1 MIGILKKIKGEDCEP
16 PSLEEFFEDF
26 YNGKNVNGPY
36 FEHVLGYLKATL
48 QRSDNILFI
57 KYEDL
62 KDDTISHVKKLAE
75 FAGVPFS
82 PQEESDGVI
91 QEIIQLCTIKNL
103 KELEVNKSG
112 VFNKYYDKKSYF
124 RKGEVGDGIH
134 HFTPS
139 MAERM
144 NKLMQQKFQG
154 TGLSL

>member
-1 MIGILKKIKGEDCEP
+1 MLGYWKA
-16 PSLEEFFEDF
+16 SLE
-26 YNGKNVNGPY
+26 
-36 FEHVLGYLKATL
+36 
-48 QRSDNILFI
+48 RSDKVLFL

-62 KDDTISHVKKLAE
+62 KGDTISHVKKLAE

-82 PQEESDGVI
+82 PQEESDGAI
-91 QEIIQLCTIKNL
+91 QEIIQLCSIKNL
-103 KELEVNKSG
+103 KELEVNKIG

-144 NKLMQQKFQG
+144 NKLMQQKFEV
-154 TGLSL
+154 TGL